1 MANYTDPEKAMRTI
15 ANADAQM
22 PIRDL
27 FAVGCYLILNGEKIA
42 GRKACLTALNALP
55 LSPATHAAI
64 LKDAVERPRETFSR
78 FLPHTE
84 ILNLFESRL

>member
-1 MANYTDPEKAMRTI
+1 MKNYTDPDKAMGTI

-27 FAVGCYLILNGEKIA
+27 FAVGCFLILNGEKVA

-55 LSPATHAAI
+55 LTPDAHAAI
-64 LKDAVERPRETFSR
+64 LKDATERPRDNFSR
-78 FLPHTE
+78 FLPHNE
-84 ILNLFESRL
+84 ILNLFKSKP